1 MARFDIYRNPNPQAT
16 HGLLLDVQSDL
27 VRTHT
32 RWCLPL
38 LSAQAGVPVMA
49 GAQLVLAVQGGQW
62 VVDTPNILAVPAP
75 LLRQPVAALTGD
87 ARLQVE
93 AALDFMLRGY

>member
-1 MARFDIYRNPNPQAT
+1 
-16 HGLLLDVQSDL
+16 
-27 VRTHT
+27 
-32 RWCLPL
+32 
-38 LSAQAGVPVMA
+38 MA

-75 LLRQPVAALTGD
+75 LLRQPVATLTGD
-87 ARLQVE
+87 GRMQVE